1 MKSLSGPVMPQSA
14 NTTPPPPHQVVSNTG
29 SIIYYKSDQKSIDG
43 TSVLI

>member
-14 NTTPPPPHQVVSNTG
+14 NTTPPPHQVVSNTG